1 VAAAGAE
8 HPGGVASCTKEL
20 PAVGEDRSFAGTS
33 TEIFQMEDQE
43 NRKILLTR
51 MDDAFNI
58 YSAEAEKLSV
68 LLAERRDA
76 LSWSL
81 YHNLLK
87 QRTAETVAYEKYRS
101 IKDQLFG
108 LINPPAAPDR
118 PESSVN

>member
-1 VAAAGAE
+1 
-8 HPGGVASCTKEL
+8 
-20 PAVGEDRSFAGTS
+20 
-33 TEIFQMEDQE
+33 MEDQE